1 MTSRTLL
8 PLLLLSM
15 LGALALT
22 GCKRKVEAPATPA
35 AAVAAAS
42 TPAASA
48 APAAAAAAPV
58 KAFDINSVPMSTAT
72 IPPFP
77 YLELPPGSDGYHVD
91 GKDFDRAWVI
101 AGDELRA
108 VEGRTSERWFP
119 LSAVKM
125 SMLSASRNYENA
137 IKALGGVRVDT
148 VHPIDPAFIA
158 RNGGDNEAVLKK
170 LSIPNINPNTP
181 GDTPKFA
188 QYLVRTPKGNIWIA
202 LFFFDDELNTAIRV
216 VHEEAME
223 QTVALVKADAMAAAL
238 AKDGHIALYLNFDN
252 DSDVIRADSK
262 PAIDEIAK
270 MLAADPSLKV
280 RVEGHTDN
288 TGKAAHNTTL
298 SRARAE
304 SVVKAISAKQIAKDR
319 LKPEGVGADRPLADN
334 GSEEGRAKNRRVEL
348 VKI

>member
-8 PLLLLSM
+8 PLLLVGT
-15 LGALALT
+15 LGALTLA
-22 GCKRKVEAPATPA
+22 GCKRKEAPLAPPV
-35 AAVAAAS
+35 AVTTAS
-42 TPAASA
+42 APAASA
-48 APAAAAAAPV
+48 AAAPTSAPAQV
-58 KAFDINSVPMSTAT
+58 KAFDITSVPMSTAT

-77 YLELPPGSDGYHVD
+77 FVELPPGTDGYHKD
-91 GKDFDRAWVI
+91 AKDFDRAWVI

-119 LSAVKM
+119 IHVANM
-125 SMLSASRNYENA
+125 SVLAAFRNYETA
-137 IKALGGVRVDT
+137 IKSLGGVRVDT
-148 VHPIDPAFIA
+148 VQPFDPAFIA
-158 RNGGDNEAVLKK
+158 RNGGDNEALLKK
-170 LSIPNINPNTP
+170 LSIPNGHLTAP
-181 GDTPKFA
+181 GDTPSFS
-188 QYLVRTPKGNIWIA
+188 QYLVRTPQGNIWIA
-202 LFFFDDELNTAIRV
+202 LFFFDDDLNMSIEV
-216 VHEEAME
+216 VQEKPME
-223 QTVALVKADAMAAAL
+223 QTITLVKADAMAAAL

-298 SRARAE
+298 SLARAAA
-304 SVVKAISAKQIAKDR
+304 VVKAISAKDIAKDR
-319 LKPEGVGADRPLADN
+319 LKPEGMGAERPLADN
-334 GSEEGRAKNRRVEL
+334 SNEEGRAKNRRVEL